1 MYCDGWFNNITLIK
15 VIKSEQDLVDEETC
29 WKFQVD
35 VFTGW
40 NEGIGERLIFKAK
53 NGQWD
58 LVPGVE
64 SKFNHGGG
72 KLVTFS
78 CLLWEKCLGILAV

>member
-35 VFTGW
+35 VFTG
-40 NEGIGERLIFKAK
+40 
-53 NGQWD
+53 
-58 LVPGVE
+58 
-64 SKFNHGGG
+64 
-72 KLVTFS
+72 
-78 CLLWEKCLGILAV
+78 